1 MENKLESGDKLI
13 ARKEFLIKLQLE
25 YLTHKLR
32 SQIYRDERYA
42 KVASDIADKKK
53 LKIQEVSVKF
63 GLKSIFNGLSVNKF
77 VKKYFL
83 KPTGVPFFQYKDN
96 EQRRVQSNY
105 DMWYLLYRG
114 TKVFYKGQLA
124 EVVLNNPLKEEVMIR
139 ISEREFFVKYIQ
151 ISLINKFN
159 WL

>member
-77 VKKYFL
+77 VKKYFA
-83 KPTGVPFFQYKDN
+83 D
-96 EQRRVQSNY
+96 
-105 DMWYLLYRG
+105 
-114 TKVFYKGQLA
+114 
-124 EVVLNNPLKEEVMIR
+124 
-139 ISEREFFVKYIQ
+139 
-151 ISLINKFN
+151 
-159 WL
+159 

>member
-13 ARKEFLIKLQLE
+13 ARKEVLIKLQLE

-124 EVVLNNPLKEEVMIR
+124 EVVLNDPSKEEVMIR
-139 ISEREFFVKYIQ
+139 ISEREFFVKYSELQ
-151 ISLINKFN
+151 IKNDWKWI
-159 WL
+159 